1 MSCSPTRL
9 PSLSIRELTI
19 YTKNEQ
25 PSPSPTQNI
34 SPLSSVTVQCC
45 TVLLAHTRPTVF
57 YIWLV
62 YILKIVISQL
72 ASVGLLIL
80 APIVP

>member
-34 SPLSSVTVQCC
+34 SHLSSVTVQCC

-57 YIWLV
+57 YKNCNQSTGQCGAAHSRPNCTIGIPVLF
-62 YILKIVISQL
+62 
-72 ASVGLLIL
+72 
-80 APIVP
+80 